1 VTQVFAGEVVL
12 SRFSQKEI
20 EMNVTTMPTEAQ
32 LRANE
37 GVVFTLGHYN
47 LWFEEYEWGEAF
59 SFGPADSGDCGDSFP
74 SYEELVEALVF
85 DAQPAE

>member
-1 VTQVFAGEVVL
+1 VTQVLAGEVVL

-20 EMNVTTMPTEAQ
+20 EMIVTTMPTEAE

-59 SFGPADSGDCGDSFP
+59 SFGPADTGDSGDSFP